1 LNFYLSIAAKEAVPP
16 LKAALPCFV
25 LRHRTWDDFGFKTLF
40 ELTYC
45 KSNGAKVMIGEL
57 KILMADEKETKLPPL
72 FETLDGYFSLGQ
84 DISYYRRIR
93 ENFPKTHRK
102 ILEALNDV
110 VALPQLLEEIELS
123 SGYRN
128 SMARFTDAEI
138 SLRDG
143 AAVLD
148 GVPTADEGFAFSYEG
163 SIIGADEPVSI
174 KVNLDPDDPVPGR
187 VFAIIGRNGVGK
199 TQFLARLALD
209 LATQGRRS
217 KETVDKQ
224 EAAFQPSRPLFSRVI
239 ALSFSAFDKFQKPKP
254 GKYFSYIYC
263 GVRDDGGGLSRTA
276 LEARHLQYM
285 KRVQEQNR
293 EWQWENLVKVVLG
306 LTDEEVSFTRALE
319 ALERGEASSMSS
331 GQSILIYFISAAL
344 AYLKPRSLILFDEPE
359 IHLHPN
365 AVGQLIQIMQWLLKH
380 FDSYAILATHSP
392 VVIQEIPRKRV
403 VKFERE
409 GNFTS
414 ATPLDQESFGENISE
429 LTRQVF
435 ETVEVSNFYKQTL
448 KKLAKS
454 MSFDD
459 VSKLFDDQLNM
470 HAAAYLGSLYE
481 EVDA

>member
-1 LNFYLSIAAKEAVPP
+1 MTFYLSISVNEAVPP
-16 LKAALPCFV
+16 KRAVFPCFV

-40 ELTYC
+40 ELTYF
-45 KSNGAKVMIGEL
+45 KLDGVRVKIGEL
-57 KILMADEKETKLPPL
+57 KILKGDEQEIKLDPE

-84 DISYYRRIR
+84 DISYYETIR
-93 ENFPKTHRK
+93 KRFPRTHKK
-102 ILEALNDV
+102 ILEALSDV
-110 VALPQLLEEIELS
+110 VAQPQLLEEIELS

-128 SMARFTDAEI
+128 SMVRFNDAEI

-143 AAVLD
+143 AAILN
-148 GVPTADEGFAFSYEG
+148 GVPAADDGFAFSYEG
-163 SIIGADEPVSI
+163 NITGADQSVSI
-174 KVNLDPDDPVPGR
+174 EVDLDPSDPVPGR
-187 VFAIIGRNGVGK
+187 VLAIIGRNGVGK

-209 LATQGRRS
+209 LATQVRRS
-217 KETVDKQ
+217 KESVDKQ
-224 EAAFQPSRPLFSRVI
+224 EAAFQPNRPLFSRVI

-254 GKYFSYIYC
+254 EKYFSYIYC

-285 KRVQEQNR
+285 RRVQEQSR
-293 EWQWENLVKVVLG
+293 HGQWQELVEEVLG
-306 LTDEEVSFTRALE
+306 LPDQSISFKDALG
-319 ALERGEASSMSS
+319 ALERGEVSSMSS

-365 AVGQLIQIMQWLLKH
+365 AVGQLMQVLQRLLRL

-392 VVIQEIPRKRV
+392 VVIQEVPRKRV
-403 VKFERE
+403 IKFERE

-435 ETVEVSNFYKQTL
+435 ETVEVSNFYKKTL

-454 MSFDD
+454 RSFDE
-459 VSKLFDDQLNM
+459 VSELFNDRLSM
-470 HAAAYLGSLYE
+470 HAAAYLASLYE
-481 EVDA
+481 DADA